1 MKRLIIAFKL
11 LFIWSC
17 SGPEPE
23 RIEQEPYPSKDS
35 ILQLADE
42 VLEYIINKETL
53 KESELDSLSKTLLN
67 SQDANTQ
74 QILNMATELQLH
86 RTEKE
91 GYAEELDAYKTK
103 RIVTKDCIIYN
114 VDTHHKKHYITDTL
128 YDTVTIYYVDTIR
141 KRQKRWKKK

>member
-17 SGPEPE
+17 SGPEHKLV
-23 RIEQEPYPSKDS
+23 EQEPYPSKDS

-53 KESELDSLSKTLLN
+53 KKSELDSLSKTLLHN
-67 SQDANTQ
+67 QDASTQ

-114 VDTHHKKHYITDTL
+114 VDTHHKKYYITDTL

-141 KRQKRWKKK
+141 KRQKRWKK